1 MLISARGPA
10 LYVQTGLQLSLIVH
24 SEPPQPRNE
33 FRLVSLEVGVVKA
46 LILLAVQV
54 VLRVGLL
61 EPVQIELTDKT
72 GEVGGFEGVGAA
84 RGDGTWRQDLL
95 LEQLLVNDD
104 YLALAVPADGV
115 VGRVVH
121 QTPQLSRK
129 IAGVD

>member
-1 MLISARGPA
+1 M
-10 LYVQTGLQLSLIVH
+10 QLGLIVH
-24 SEPPQPRNE
+24 GEPPQPRNE
-33 FRLVSLEVGVVKA
+33 FRLVSLEVGVVKP

-54 VLRVGLL
+54 LLLRVGLL
-61 EPVQIELTDKT
+61 EPVQVELTDKA

-121 QTPQLSRK
+121 QTPQLCRK